1 MEQKKDGF
9 ISVGYSLDKTVIYD
23 KKYDNA
29 KEGEAS
35 IFALSANV
43 KKADKDTTITSDYAM
58 AYISEV
64 TPKAIAY
71 KSNDLVDSMSHPFR
85 LRQKE

>member
-1 MEQKKDGF
+1 M
-9 ISVGYSLDKTVIYD
+9 
-23 KKYDNA
+23 
-29 KEGEAS
+29 
-35 IFALSANV
+35 

-71 KSNDLVDSMSHPFR
+71 KSNDLVDGRVNDAVECETSDNPR
-85 LRQKE
+85 